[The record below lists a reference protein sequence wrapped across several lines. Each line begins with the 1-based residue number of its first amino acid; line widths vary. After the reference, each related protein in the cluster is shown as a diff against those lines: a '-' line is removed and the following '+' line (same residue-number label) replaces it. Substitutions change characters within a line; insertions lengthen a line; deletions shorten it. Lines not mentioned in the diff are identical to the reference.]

1 MKTKSKFKPKTTK
14 TLAPTSF
21 TKQCETR
28 DELHAWV
35 KEYLDINIP
44 RTSCCPG
51 HCAPFEYLAS
61 AYFEPSKDLVVWAP
75 RGGGKTRLGAIA
87 TLLDLVHKPKC
98 SIRILGGS
106 LEQSLKMWEH
116 LRDDLELLKEK
127 AGDDIA
133 FTVGAQR
140 VRMNNG
146 SVAAV
151 LTQSEKAVRGLRVQK
166 LRCDEVELFEPKI
179 WEAAQLVTRTLK
191 KSGNEPGPNVV
202 NGVVEV
208 FSTLHRPWG
217 MMQKITDAAQARG
230 ATLLRWCLLDV
241 LERCPITRACETCP
255 LHPDCAGRA
264 KTDCDGFFSID
275 DAIAMK
281 SRVSIDTWETE
292 MLCQRPTIK
301 GCVFP
306 TFNKELHV
314 KQTVETSADSEL
326 WLGIDFGFS
335 NPFVC
340 LWIRKY
346 ADGVIHVLDE
356 YVQQSQTTD
365 THITEIKSRAYGEIA
380 HIGCDPAGGAAN
392 DQTAKSNVDVLRKAN
407 FSVRTKGSKIVEG
420 LELLRLGLKSGTAKS
435 TLFIHPRCAR
445 LIKALQ
451 AYRYPDLAG
460 EIPLKDGE
468 HDHLIDALRYFF
480 INATT
485 SHKIEARRY

>member
-1 MKTKSKFKPKTTK
+1 MKSKPKTK
-14 TLAPTSF
+14 ANRARPQFAKEFNSH
-21 TKQCETR
+21 Q
-28 DELHAWV
+28 ELHAWV

-44 RTSCCPG
+44 QTACCPG
-51 HCAPFEYLAS
+51 HSAPFDYLAS
-61 AYFEPSKDLVVWAP
+61 AYFEPSNDLVVWAP

-106 LEQSLKMWEH
+106 MEQSLKMWEH
-116 LRDDLELLKEK
+116 LRGDLELLKEK
-127 AGDDIA
+127 VGDDIG
-133 FTVGAQR
+133 FTLGAQR
-140 VRMNNG
+140 VRMKNG

-151 LTQSEKAVRGLRVQK
+151 LAQSEKAVRGLRVQK

-179 WEAAQLVTRTLK
+179 WEAAQLVTRTLQ
-191 KSGNEPGPNVV
+191 NADEETGPKVV
-202 NGVVEV
+202 AGVVEV

-230 ATLLRWCLLDV
+230 TKILRWCLLEV
-241 LERCPITRACETCP
+241 LERCPEKRDCHTCP
-255 LHPDCAGRA
+255 LHPECQGRA
-264 KTDCDGFFSID
+264 KHDCDGFFSID

-306 TFNKELHV
+306 TFNAEVHV
-314 KQTVETSADSEL
+314 KEIVDGSADSEL
-326 WLGIDFGFS
+326 WLGIDFGFA
-335 NPFVC
+335 NPFVA
-340 LWIRKY
+340 LWIKKF
-346 ADGVIHVLDE
+346 ADGTIHVIDE
-356 YVQQSQTTD
+356 YVQQAQTID
-365 THITEIKSRAYGEIA
+365 THITELNSRTHGQVAY
-380 HIGCDPAGGAAN
+380 IGCDPAGSAAN
-392 DQTAKSNVDVLRKAN
+392 DQTAQSNVAILRKAQY
-407 FSVRTKGSKIVEG
+407 SVRTKGSKIVEG
-420 LELLRLGLKSGTAKS
+420 LEMIRLGLKSGTGKT

-451 AYRYPDLAG
+451 AYRYPDQAG

-480 INATT
+480 INSTT
-485 SHKIEARRY
+485 SHKCEARRY